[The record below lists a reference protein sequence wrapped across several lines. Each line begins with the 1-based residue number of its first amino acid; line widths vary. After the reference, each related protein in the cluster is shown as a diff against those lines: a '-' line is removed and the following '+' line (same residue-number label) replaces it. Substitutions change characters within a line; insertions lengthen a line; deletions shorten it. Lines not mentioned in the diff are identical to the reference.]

1 MSGKLVI
8 VMLFALSAEG
18 FCFAQAN
25 QSDLFS
31 IENDGQTSTSSVESW
46 QKTSFVHRLSQFPKV
61 HKDGRFWFQFKA
73 PKTALSVKL
82 EIGGGSYDMQKDA
95 QGLWNVI
102 IPRPQ
107 PGFKIYSFNVDG
119 TSFIDPGVTPFY
131 SNGLVSMLEVPFPD
145 NDFYQMKDVPHGD
158 VREHWFYSKVEQ
170 KYRRSFVYTP
180 AEYEKNPNK
189 RYPVLYLQHGAGEDE
204 SEWTHSGHMNN
215 ILDNLI
221 AEGKAVPMIV
231 VMNNDFVYKP
241 GDVPGN
247 MALAPDWAGNFGQML
262 INEAIPDID
271 QYYRTIPDQQHRALA
286 GLSLGGMLT
295 NQVGMKN
302 IDVFSYFGLFSG
314 GTVSPASITDKEKIK
329 IVFMSYGSR
338 ERAAESTKTAAD
350 ALNSAGIKSVSYI
363 SPDTAHDWITWRR
376 SFYQFAPLIFQN

>member
-8 VMLFALSAEG
+8 VTLSALLVG
-18 FCFAQAN
+18 GYCFAQTD
-25 QSDLFS
+25 QSS
-31 IENDGQTSTSSVESW
+31 IFMMKDDGHW
-46 QKTSFVHRLSQFPKV
+46 QKTDYVHRLSQFPKI
-61 HKDGRFWFQFKA
+61 HDNDGRVWFQFEA
-73 PKTALSVKL
+73 PKTAQSVKL
-82 EIGGGSYDMQKDA
+82 QIGGGSYDMKKDS

-119 TSFIDPGVTPFY
+119 TSFIDPGAIPFY

-145 NDFYQMKDVPHGD
+145 NDFYQIKDVPHGD
-158 VREHWFYSKVEQ
+158 VREHWFYSRVEQ

-180 AEYEKNPNK
+180 AEYDKNPNK

-204 SEWTHSGHMNN
+204 SEWTHSGLMNN

-221 AEGKAVPMIV
+221 ADGNAVPMIV

-241 GDVPGN
+241 GDIPGR

-262 INEAIPDID
+262 INEVIPDID
-271 QYYRTIPDQQHRALA
+271 AYYRTIADQNHRALA

-302 IDVFSYFGLFSG
+302 IDTFSYFGLFSG
-314 GTVSPASITDKEKIK
+314 GIVSQASINNKEKVK
-329 IVFMSYGSR
+329 LVFMSYGSR
-338 ERAAESTKTAAD
+338 EGASNRLKNATDT
-350 ALNSAGIKSVSYI
+350 LNGAGIKTVSYI

-376 SFYQFAPLIFQN
+376 SFYQFAPLLFKD

>member
-1 MSGKLVI
+1 M
-8 VMLFALSAEG
+8 
-18 FCFAQAN
+18 FCA
-25 QSDLFS
+25 DES
-31 IENDGQTSTSSVESW
+31 IEPVHKQRIRQLGQW

-73 PKTALSVKL
+73 PKTAQSVKL

-119 TSFIDPGVTPFY
+119 TNFIDPGVTPFY

-221 AEGKAVPMIV
+221 AESKA
-231 VMNNDFVYKP
+231 
-241 GDVPGN
+241 
-247 MALAPDWAGNFGQML
+247 
-262 INEAIPDID
+262 
-271 QYYRTIPDQQHRALA
+271 
-286 GLSLGGMLT
+286 
-295 NQVGMKN
+295 
-302 IDVFSYFGLFSG
+302 
-314 GTVSPASITDKEKIK
+314 
-329 IVFMSYGSR
+329 
-338 ERAAESTKTAAD
+338 
-350 ALNSAGIKSVSYI
+350 
-363 SPDTAHDWITWRR
+363 
-376 SFYQFAPLIFQN
+376 FQ

>member
-1 MSGKLVI
+1 MNRRI
-8 VMLFALSAEG
+8 IIILSAAIITG
-18 FCFAQAN
+18 GTCFAQTN
-25 QSDLFS
+25 QSALFTM
-31 IENDGQTSTSSVESW
+31 EDDGQW
-46 QKTSFVHRLSQFPKV
+46 QKTGFVHRLSQFPKV
-61 HKDGRFWFQFKA
+61 HKDGRFWFRFEA
-73 PKTALSVKL
+73 PKTAQSVKL
-82 EIGGGSYDMQKDA
+82 QIGGGSYEMQKDS
-95 QGLWNVI
+95 QGLWNVV
-102 IPRPQ
+102 IPRPE

-119 TSFIDPGVTPFY
+119 TSFIDPGATPFY

-204 SEWTHSGHMNN
+204 SEWTHSGLMNN

-221 AEGKAVPMIV
+221 AASKAVPMIV
-231 VMNNDFVYKP
+231 VMNNDFVYRP
-241 GDVPGN
+241 GDVPGR

-271 QYYRTIPDQQHRALA
+271 AYYRTIADQRRRALA

-295 NQVGMKN
+295 NQVGTKN

-314 GTVSPASITDKEKIK
+314 GTVSPTNITDNEKIK
-329 IVFMSYGSR
+329 LVFMSYGSR
-338 ERAAESTKTAAD
+338 EGGSNRVKNAAD
-350 ALNSAGIKSVSYI
+350 ILNEAGVKAVSYI
-363 SPDTAHDWITWRR
+363 SPETAHDWITWRR
-376 SFYQFAPLIFQN
+376 SFYQFAPLLFKD

>member
-1 MSGKLVI
+1 MSCKSVI
-8 VMLFALSAEG
+8 IILIALLAG
-18 FCFAQAN
+18 GYCFAQAN
-25 QSDLFS
+25 PSAPFK
-31 IENDGQTSTSSVESW
+31 IEDDGQW
-46 QKTSFVHRLSQFPKV
+46 QKTGFVHRLSQFPKV
-61 HKDGRFWFQFKA
+61 HKDGRFWFQFKS
-73 PKTALSVKL
+73 PGTAQSVKL

-95 QGLWNVI
+95 QGIWNVV
-102 IPRPQ
+102 IPRPA

-119 TSFIDPGVTPFY
+119 TSFTDPGATVFY

-204 SEWTHSGHMNN
+204 SEWTHSGMMNN

-221 AEGKAVPMIV
+221 ADGNAVPMIV

-241 GDVPGN
+241 GDVPGR
-247 MALAPDWAGNFGQML
+247 MALAPDYAGNFSQML
-262 INEAIPDID
+262 INESIPDID
-271 QYYRTIPDQQHRALA
+271 KYYRTIADQQHRALA

-302 IDVFSYFGLFSG
+302 IDVFAYFGLFSG
-314 GTVSPASITDKEKIK
+314 GTVTPASITSKDKVKL
-329 IVFMSYGSR
+329 VFMSYGSR
-338 ERAAESTKTAAD
+338 ENAAQGTKTAAD
-350 ALNSAGIKSVSYI
+350 ALNAAGIKAVSYI
-363 SPDTAHDWITWRR
+363 SPDTAHDWISWRR
-376 SFYQFAPLIFQN
+376 SFYQFAPLLFKN

>member
-1 MSGKLVI
+1 MSGKLSFI
-8 VMLFALSAEG
+8 ILIALYLG
-18 FCFAQAN
+18 GYCFAQTN
-25 QSDLFS
+25 QSALF
-31 IENDGQTSTSSVESW
+31 IMENDGQW
-46 QKTSFVHRLSQFPKV
+46 QKTDYVHRLSQFPKV
-61 HKDGRFWFQFKA
+61 HPDGRFWFQFEA
-73 PKTALSVKL
+73 PKTAQSVKL
-82 EIGGGSYDMQKDA
+82 QIGGGSYDMQKDA
-95 QGLWNVI
+95 QGLWNVV
-102 IPRPQ
+102 IPRPE

-119 TSFIDPGVTPFY
+119 TSFIDPGSMPFY

-145 NDFYQMKDVPHGD
+145 KDYYQMKDVPHGD

-241 GDVPGN
+241 GDVPGR

-262 INEAIPDID
+262 INETIPDID
-271 QYYRTIPDQQHRALA
+271 AYYRTIADQQHRALA

-314 GTVSPASITDKEKIK
+314 GTVSPASITDKAKVK
-329 IVFMSYGSR
+329 LVFMSYGSR
-338 ERAAESTKTAAD
+338 ERAAEGTKTAAD
-350 ALNSAGIKSVSYI
+350 ALNAAGIKAVSFI
-363 SPDTAHDWITWRR
+363 SENTAHDWISWRR
-376 SFYQFAPLIFQN
+376 SFYQFAPLLFKD

>member
-1 MSGKLVI
+1 MSCKFTFIILITFIAG
-8 VMLFALSAEG
+8 G
-18 FCFAQAN
+18 YCFSQTN
-25 QSDLFS
+25 QSALFT
-31 IENDGQTSTSSVESW
+31 IEDDGQW

-61 HKDGRFWFQFKA
+61 HKDGRFWFQFEA
-73 PKTALSVKL
+73 PKTAQSVSL
-82 EIGGGSYDMQKDA
+82 QIGGGSYDMQKDS
-95 QGLWNVI
+95 QGLWNVV
-102 IPRPQ
+102 IPCPE

-119 TSFIDPGVTPFY
+119 TSFIDPGTTPFY

-145 NDFYQMKDVPHGD
+145 KDFYQMKDVPHGD

-170 KYRRSFVYTP
+170 KYRCSFVYTP
-180 AEYEKNPNK
+180 AEYEKDPNK

-204 SEWTHSGHMNN
+204 SEWTHSGLMNN

-221 AEGKAVPMIV
+221 TTGYAVPMIV

-241 GDVPGN
+241 GDVPGR

-271 QYYRTIPDQQHRALA
+271 AYYRTIADQQHRALA

-314 GTVSPASITDKEKIK
+314 GTVSPTNITDKEKIK
-329 IVFMSYGSR
+329 LVFMSYGSR
-338 ERAAESTKTAAD
+338 EGGSNRVKNAAD
-350 ALNSAGIKSVSYI
+350 ILSEAGIKAVSYV

-376 SFYQFAPLIFQN
+376 SFYQFAPLLFKD

>member
-1 MSGKLVI
+1 MSGKLSTIILI
-8 VMLFALSAEG
+8 VLFMG
-18 FCFAQAN
+18 GYCFAQTN
-25 QSDLFS
+25 QSALFTM
-31 IENDGQTSTSSVESW
+31 ENDGKW
-46 QKTSFVHRLSQFPKV
+46 QKTDYVHRLSQFPKV
-61 HKDGRFWFQFKA
+61 HSDGRFWFQFDA
-73 PKTALSVKL
+73 PKTAQSVKL
-82 EIGGGSYDMQKDA
+82 QIGGGSYDMQKDA

-102 IPRPQ
+102 IPRPE

-119 TSFIDPGVTPFY
+119 TSFIDPGSMPFY

-145 NDFYQMKDVPHGD
+145 KDYYQMKDVPHGD

-180 AEYEKNPNK
+180 AEYEKNPSK

-221 AEGKAVPMIV
+221 ADGKAVPMIV

-241 GDVPGN
+241 GEVPGR

-271 QYYRTIPDQQHRALA
+271 AYYRTIADQQHRALA

-302 IDVFSYFGLFSG
+302 IDAFSYFGLFSG
-314 GTVSPASITDKEKIK
+314 GTVSPASITDEAKVKLI
-329 IVFMSYGSR
+329 FMSYGSR
-338 ERAAESTKTAAD
+338 ERAAEATKAAAD
-350 ALNSAGIKSVSYI
+350 ALNAAGIKAVSFI
-363 SPDTAHDWITWRR
+363 SENTAHDWISWRR
-376 SFYQFAPLIFQN
+376 SFYQFAPLIFKD